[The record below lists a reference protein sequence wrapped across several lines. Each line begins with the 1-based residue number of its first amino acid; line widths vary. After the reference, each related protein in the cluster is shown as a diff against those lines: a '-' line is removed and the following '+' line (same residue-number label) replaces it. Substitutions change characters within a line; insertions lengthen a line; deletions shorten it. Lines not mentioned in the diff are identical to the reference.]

1 MTETYQKLL
10 AVVRCQLFGGE
21 KPQLNNGELSAILKE
36 AEAQTVLM
44 TVFPLLRDS
53 LKAADP
59 EKFAVVSE
67 RFYGGVMTNTS
78 NFLEHDEL
86 HRLMTEKNI
95 PYCTLKGLASA
106 YYYPEASVREM
117 GDVDFLVEEKDF
129 SAAKQLVL
137 GAGFVVDHGDDDDGI
152 HIAFKR
158 KPRSIWEQHRSIN
171 GIPAGG
177 AGELIKAELAQ
188 TIATAELVT
197 LDGATCMIP
206 DKFHHGLI
214 MLLHMIS
221 HMTSE
226 GIGLRHLCD
235 WAVFAN
241 AIWSSVFSALFEEK
255 LKRCGLWKFAQIMTL
270 CAEKYLGIRRKEWA
284 QNSAVSD
291 SQLADV
297 MEDILG
303 GGNFGKKDMNRY
315 REIKYISNRG
325 DRTVDDKNVIAQ
337 VFATLN
343 QKVYSDYD
351 FIRKHKAFLPIG
363 WVAESGKYI
372 GLLATGPR
380 KNKDTA
386 KMLAEDSKRKEIYSQ
401 MALFQSE

>member
-1 MTETYQKLL
+1 MTETYKKLL

-21 KPQLNNGELSAILKE
+21 KPQLNDSELSAILKE

-44 TVFPLLRDS
+44 TVFPLLRDK
-53 LKAADP
+53 LKTADP
-59 EKFAVVSE
+59 AKFAVISE
-67 RFYGGVMTNTS
+67 KFFGGVMNNTA

-86 HRLMTEKNI
+86 HRLMTENGI
-95 PYCTLKGLASA
+95 PYCALKGLASA

-129 SAAKQLVL
+129 AAAKQLVL
-137 GAGFVVDHGDDDDGI
+137 SAGFAVDHGEGEDDI

-158 KPRSIWEQHRSIN
+158 EPRSIWEQHRGVN
-171 GIPAGG
+171 GIPSGE
-177 AGELIKAELAQ
+177 AGERIKAELAQ

-197 LDGATCMIP
+197 LDGATCLIP

-241 AIWSSVFSALFEEK
+241 AIWSGEFSALFEEK
-255 LKRCGLWKFAQIMTL
+255 LKSFGLWKFAQIMTL

-284 QNSAVSD
+284 QNSSVTEG
-291 SQLADV
+291 QLEAV

-325 DRTVDDKNVIAQ
+325 DRTVDDKNVFAQ
-337 VFATLN
+337 LFSTLN
-343 QKVYSDYD
+343 QKVYSDYA
-351 FIRKHKAFLPIG
+351 FIKNHKVFLPAG
-363 WVAESGKYI
+363 WVAEGGKYV
-372 GLLATGPR
+372 GLLLTGQR
-380 KNKDTA
+380 KSKDTA
-386 KMLAEDSKRKEIYSQ
+386 KMLAEASKRKEIYSQ